1 MEVKR
6 KFPTWLKVKMPNGE
20 NYEHLKN
27 LVQTN
32 QLNTVCEDARCPNI
46 GECWDRGTATFMILG
61 DICTRACRYCSVKS
75 GKPVGLDLEEPK
87 RLAETVKTLGLK
99 YAVITSVNRDDLN
112 DGGAFIF
119 ASCITQIRKKMP
131 DCKIE
136 VLTPDF
142 EGNIES
148 LSTVI
153 NAKPDT
159 FNHNIETV
167 ERIFPKIRA
176 KGKYSLSLEVLK
188 NAKTISGSLI
198 TKSGIMVGLGESLT
212 EVTQTLKDLRSV
224 DCDLVT
230 IGQYLKPTKRHAK
243 TERWYKPE
251 EFKHMEEIG
260 YELGFKHVASGPL
273 VRSSYHADQQHEAA
287 QLIRT

>member
-1 MEVKR
+1 METKR
-6 KFPTWLKVKMPNGE
+6 KFPTWLKVKMPHGA
-20 NYEHLKN
+20 NYEHVKN

-75 GKPVGLDLEEPK
+75 GVPTGLDLEEPK
-87 RLAETVKTLGLK
+87 RLAETVETLGLN
-99 YAVITSVNRDDLN
+99 YAVITSVNRDDLP

-131 DCKIE
+131 SCKIE

-142 EGNIES
+142 EGNINS
-148 LSTVI
+148 LQTVI
-153 NAKPDT
+153 DAKPDT

-176 KGKYSLSLEVLK
+176 KGDYRLSLEVLK
-188 NAKTISGSLI
+188 NAKEISKNII
-198 TKSGIMVGLGESLT
+198 TKSGIMVGLGETLP
-212 EVTQTLKDLRSV
+212 EITQTLEDLRAV
-224 DCDLVT
+224 NCDLVT
-230 IGQYLKPTKRHAK
+230 IGQYLKPSKKHAQ
-243 TERWYKPE
+243 TEKWYKPE
-251 EFKHMEEIG
+251 EFKHFEEIG
-260 YELGFKHVASGPL
+260 YGLGFKHVASGPL

-287 QLIRT
+287 QLIMS